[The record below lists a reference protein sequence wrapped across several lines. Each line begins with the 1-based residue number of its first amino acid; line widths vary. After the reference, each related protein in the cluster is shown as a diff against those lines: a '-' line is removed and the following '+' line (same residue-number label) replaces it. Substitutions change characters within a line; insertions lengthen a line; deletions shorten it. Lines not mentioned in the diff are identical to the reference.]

1 METARPLGPTPPTE
15 TPSGSPNGPP
25 GGESPE
31 LGASAGL
38 DAGLPRREWECVHS
52 LWRGGVT
59 DAGFLRL
66 LRLRTVYRRDADP
79 ATDGL
84 QRDPRAL
91 FARWLVA
98 HGRLNE
104 GI

>member
-1 METARPLGPTPPTE
+1 METARPRRPHRPAAPAE
-15 TPSGSPNGPP
+15 TPSGERPA
-25 GGESPE
+25 
-31 LGASAGL
+31 LAASSGL
-38 DAGLPRREWECVHS
+38 DAALPRREWECVLS
-52 LWRGGVT
+52 LRREGVD

-66 LRLRTVYRRDADP
+66 LRLRTAYRRHADP
-79 ATDGL
+79 VTDGL

-104 GI
+104 GL

>member
-1 METARPLGPTPPTE
+1 METARPLGPTSPTE
-15 TPSGSPNGPP
+15 IPSGPPSGPP
-25 GGESPE
+25 SGEPPE
-31 LGASAGL
+31 VGAGAGL
-38 DAGLPRREWECVHS
+38 DAALPRREWECVHS
-52 LWRGGVT
+52 LWRAGVT

-66 LRLRTVYRRDADP
+66 LRLRDAYRRHADP

-98 HGRLNE
+98 QGRLNE
-104 GI
+104 GV